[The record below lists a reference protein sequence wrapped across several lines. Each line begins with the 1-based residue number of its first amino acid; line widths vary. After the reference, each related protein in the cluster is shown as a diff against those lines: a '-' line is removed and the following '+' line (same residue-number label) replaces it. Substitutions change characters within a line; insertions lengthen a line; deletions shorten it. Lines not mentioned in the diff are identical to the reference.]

1 MTNTLALPSGLDL
14 LAARAPLYMG
24 IALLAMAV
32 RHRTVLGAFP
42 MLPSRMVRP

>member
-1 MTNTLALPSGLDL
+1 MTNVPATPNGLGL

-32 RHRTVLGAFP
+32 RHRTVLAAFP
-42 MLPSRMVRP
+42 MLPPRMVRP